1 MCFCSQPTSWG
12 ALKNSRLSY
21 LRKDITATVNY
32 PKIHVR
38 QTPST
43 TVDSFVMFEQIVAG
57 TGHPKKEQ
65 QKWFGTESSSW
76 YKRIQTQ
83 LFSELYGESSFLQE
97 YMRSEASSE
106 NYHVAITNWELEA
119 KILRLARAFPSAL

>member
-1 MCFCSQPTSWG
+1 M
-12 ALKNSRLSY
+12 
-21 LRKDITATVNY
+21 
-32 PKIHVR
+32 
-38 QTPST
+38 PST
-43 TVDSFVMFEQIVAG
+43 TVDSFVMVDKTQVQTVETIRATFCPTDKPRTKEEGLNFEQIVAG